1 MLALAKYQ
9 LSSQKTAGDG
19 VHLPCPCEF
28 DHGTQPV
35 IV

>member
-9 LSSQKTAGDG
+9 LSSQKLQGRAGT
-19 VHLPCPCEF
+19 CPCEF